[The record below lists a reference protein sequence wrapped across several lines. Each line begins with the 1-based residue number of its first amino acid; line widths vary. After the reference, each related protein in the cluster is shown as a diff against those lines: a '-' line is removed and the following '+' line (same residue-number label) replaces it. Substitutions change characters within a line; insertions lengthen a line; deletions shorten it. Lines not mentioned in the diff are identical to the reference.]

1 MGLRQMML
9 LQLQQ
14 ENRCSMQQQHLLPV
28 ILVCL
33 WAHWARCYGGAKVLW
48 SLVTRVII
56 ILMEKC
62 WVQQLCSHG
71 RICVSLLLEEV
82 KPYYKA
88 SQVHASSYKLQEHL
102 AIFFFFLV
110 KFFSWFCYSTL
121 ISSTQQA
128 DSARKQ
134 LLQKGKQ
141 RTLVPNPCHLNALFA
156 AQYFVSFLERRS
168 SDLCDLLPMWLNIP
182 RKELSTPYILHV
194 ISSVINLQL
203 EFFRCRIC
211 GTGVDHGYHGT
222 KWVWEIHIAWCSRWY
237 KKTSFLTKLL
247 WLLRKFKLFF
257 IGSCAAHA
265 STFVSLEGC
274 PLLFKLHRKR
284 TPFLVLIWQH
294 V

>member
-9 LQLQQ
+9 LQLQL

-71 RICVSLLLEEV
+71 KICVSLLLEEV

-88 SQVHASSYKLQEHL
+88 SQVHTSSYKLQEYR

-134 LLQKGKQ
+134 LLQKEKQ
-141 RTLVPNPCHLNALFA
+141 RN
-156 AQYFVSFLERRS
+156 RRS
-168 SDLCDLLPMWLNIP
+168 QSLSFECFVRSPIFCFIPGKKKFWPLWSSSNVAYVP

-211 GTGVDHGYHGT
+211 GTGVDHGYHGAE
-222 KWVWEIHIAWCSRWY
+222 WVWEIHTAWCSRW
-237 KKTSFLTKLL
+237 
-247 WLLRKFKLFF
+247 
-257 IGSCAAHA
+257 
-265 STFVSLEGC
+265 
-274 PLLFKLHRKR
+274 
-284 TPFLVLIWQH
+284 
-294 V
+294 